1 MDKYSIYGKTVL
13 DYWTIAV
20 WGIVLDRF
28 DAMLAFTRV
37 VELGG
42 FTKAATSLNL
52 PKTTVSAQVQA
63 LEARLRVK
71 LLNRT
76 TRRVS
81 VTTDGAAYYERA
93 VQLLQELEE
102 TEALVSQATAS
113 PKGRL
118 RVDVPASLGRRVI
131 IPALRSFLDRYP
143 DIELEMGCNDRRV
156 DLVEEGVDCVIR
168 GGELTDLSLV
178 ARRVASLKLVTC
190 ASPAYI
196 AEYGM
201 PQAPTDIERHVG
213 VHFFSSTTGRVFEFD
228 FNKDGKRIEL
238 MAGKRV
244 LFNDGESC
252 TEATL
257 AGVGI
262 SQLPTYMVQDYIAS
276 GELVVVLG
284 TYLSDDLPLHVLY
297 PQNRHLSTKVRA
309 FIDWISELFQESD
322 LLQTRS
328 QLS

>member
-1 MDKYSIYGKTVL
+1 M
-13 DYWTIAV
+13 
-20 WGIVLDRF
+20 DRF

-42 FTKAATSLNL
+42 FTKAAVSLNL
-52 PKTTVSAQVQA
+52 PKTTISAQVQA

-118 RVDVPASLGRRVI
+118 RVDVPASLGRHII
-131 IPALRSFLDRYP
+131 IPALRDFLDRYP

-156 DLVEEGVDCVIR
+156 DLIEEGVDCVIR
-168 GGELTDLSLV
+168 GGELTDLALV
-178 ARRVASLKLVTC
+178 ARRVASLKFLTC
-190 ASPAYI
+190 ASPAYV

-201 PQAPTDIERHVG
+201 PQEPSDLERHVG
-213 VHFFSSTTGRVFEFD
+213 IHFFSSGTGKVFEFD
-228 FNKDGKRIEL
+228 FNKDGQRTEVTAAK
-238 MAGKRV
+238 KV
-244 LFNDGESC
+244 LFNDGEAC
-252 TEATL
+252 TQAAL

-262 SQLPTYMVQDYIAS
+262 AQLPTYMVQDYIAS

-284 TYLSDDLPLHVLY
+284 TYLSEDLPLHVLY

-309 FIDWISELFQESD
+309 FIDWITELFHDSD

>member
-1 MDKYSIYGKTVL
+1 M
-13 DYWTIAV
+13 
-20 WGIVLDRF
+20 DRF

-42 FTKAATSLNL
+42 FTKAALSLNL
-52 PKTTVSAQVQA
+52 PKTTISAQVQA
-63 LEARLRVK
+63 LESRLRVK

-102 TEALVSQATAS
+102 TEALISQVTAS

-118 RVDVPASLGRRVI
+118 RVDVPGSLGRHI
-131 IPALRSFLDRYP
+131 IVPALPDFLERYP
-143 DIELEMGCNDRRV
+143 EITLEMGCNDRRV
-156 DLVEEGVDCVIR
+156 DLLEEGVDCVIR

-178 ARRVASLKLVTC
+178 ARRLASLKLVTC

-196 AEYGM
+196 AKYGM
-201 PQAPTDIERHVG
+201 PESPADIERHTG
-213 VHFFSSTTGRVFEFD
+213 IHYFSASYGGKVFD
-228 FNKDGKRIEL
+228 FDFAKDGVKTEL
-238 MAGKRV
+238 MGGRQV
-244 LFNDGESC
+244 LLNDGEAC
-252 TEATL
+252 TQAAL

-262 SQLPTYMVQDYIAS
+262 AQLPSYMVQNYIAS

-284 TYLSDDLPLHVLY
+284 TYLSDDIPIHALY
-297 PQNRHLSTKVRA
+297 PHNRHLSTKVRA
-309 FIDWISELFQESD
+309 FIDWIAELFDNSD
-322 LLQTRS
+322 LVQTRS

>member
-1 MDKYSIYGKTVL
+1 M
-13 DYWTIAV
+13 
-20 WGIVLDRF
+20 DRF
-28 DAMLAFTRV
+28 DTMLAFTRV

-42 FTKAATSLNL
+42 FTKAAISLNV

-63 LEARLRVK
+63 LESRLRVK

-118 RVDVPASLGRRVI
+118 RVDVPGSLGRRII
-131 IPALRSFLDRYP
+131 IPALRDFMDRYP
-143 DIELEMGCNDRRV
+143 EILIEMGCNDRRV
-156 DLVEEGVDCVIR
+156 DLLEEGVDCVIR

-178 ARRVASLKLVTC
+178 ARRVASVKFVTC
-190 ASPAYI
+190 ASPAYV

-201 PQAPTDIERHVG
+201 PQVPADIERHVG
-213 VHFFSSTTGRVFEFD
+213 IHYFSSTTHGKVFEFD
-228 FNKDGKRIEL
+228 FSKDGERNQL
-238 MAGKRV
+238 MSGKPV
-244 LFNDGESC
+244 LFNDGEAC
-252 TEATL
+252 THAAL

-262 SQLPTYMVQDYIAS
+262 AQLPTYMVQDYIAS
-276 GELVVVLG
+276 GQLVVVLG
-284 TYLSDDLPLHVLY
+284 TYLSEDLPIHALY

-309 FIDWISELFQESD
+309 FIDWISELFHESD
-322 LLQTRS
+322 LLQTRT